1 MIEVVR
7 KNRKDTLRLVMSRKM
22 IDQASGLRELAAM
35 QARDSVKVFTV
46 AGGKTGVGKT
56 SIVVN
61 LATALAKIGNRIL
74 ILDENQ
80 HHNNVSAN
88 LGVKSHY
95 DLVHLIKREQSLDQ
109 VLVKAPDDI
118 LVLTAARGIHSLTQL
133 SAEEQESIIKCL
145 CELPID
151 VVLVDT
157 MIGEM
162 GHVLPFS
169 LASQQVLITVSGSSK
184 SITDAYTLIK
194 IMSQEYARQDFLV
207 IVNKVK
213 SEPDAQSI
221 YENIAKVA
229 KQHLTV
235 RLEYLGCVLFDE
247 KLHRASQLCRSVVD
261 AFPASTSAIEFKQL
275 AEKLLRCSY
284 SNQYS
289 GGVDNFMYRLIR
301 TSHLSKVKLS
311 V

>member
-1 MIEVVR
+1 
-7 KNRKDTLRLVMSRKM
+7 
-22 IDQASGLRELAAM
+22 
-35 QARDSVKVFTV
+35 
-46 AGGKTGVGKT
+46 
-56 SIVVN
+56 VVN

-74 ILDENQ
+74 MLDENQ

-151 VVLVDT
+151 VVLV
-157 MIGEM
+157 
-162 GHVLPFS
+162 
-169 LASQQVLITVSGSSK
+169 
-184 SITDAYTLIK
+184 YTLIK

-301 TSHLSKVKLS
+301 TSHLNKVKLS

>member
-1 MIEVVR
+1 
-7 KNRKDTLRLVMSRKM
+7 MSRKM

-35 QARDSVKVFTV
+35 QARDSVSVFTV
-46 AGGKTGVGKT
+46 AGGRTGVGKT
-56 SIVVN
+56 SVVIN

-80 HHNNVSAN
+80 QNNVNAN
-88 LGVKSHY
+88 LGIKSHY
-95 DLVHLIKREQSLDQ
+95 DLAHLIKREQPLDQ
-109 VLVKAPDDI
+109 VLVKGPDEI
-118 LVLTAARGIHSLTQL
+118 LVLTAAQGIHSLTQL
-133 SAEEQESIIKCL
+133 SADEQEWIIKCL

-151 VVLVDT
+151 IVLVDT
-157 MIGEM
+157 QIGEM
-162 GHVLPFS
+162 GHVLPLS
-169 LASQQVLITVSGSSK
+169 LASQQVLMTVSGSSK

-213 SEPDAQSI
+213 SESDALGI

-229 KQHLTV
+229 KQHLSV
-235 RLEYLGCVLFDE
+235 RLEYLGCILLDE
-247 KLHRASQLCRSVVD
+247 KLHRASQLSRSVVD
-261 AFPASTSAIEFKQL
+261 AFPASISSAGFKQL

-284 SNQYS
+284 TNHYS

-301 TSHLSKVKLS
+301 TSHLNKVKLS